1 MQTTLGKTLLQPKL
15 EVFTGG
21 MFAGKSTALIA
32 KGQRHMLADQTVVYV
47 KPDMDDRYSEDEIV
61 THDGKKVPAISI
73 TTSDVPLSF
82 GEYFTLMMADVILFD
97 EVQFFGEGLVFNIQH
112 LLSHGKTI
120 YCSGLDMDYKGKPF
134 ETTATLLAMADEVHK
149 LKAVCSETGQ
159 DAGFTVKVSGGSD
172 QIELGS
178 SDKYKPVSRAVFY
191 EHLKELEEGEVD
203 ASLG

>member
-1 MQTTLGKTLLQPKL
+1 MHTTLGKTLLQPKL

-32 KGQRHMLADQTVVYV
+32 KGQRHLLADQTVVYV

-73 TTSDVPLSF
+73 STEDEPLDF
-82 GEYFTLMMADVILFD
+82 GEFMVLMMADVVLFD
-97 EVQFFGEGLVFNIQH
+97 EVQFYGEGLLFNIQY
-112 LLSHGKTI
+112 LLANGKTV

-134 ETTATLLAMADEVHK
+134 PTTAKLLAMADEVHK
-149 LKAVCSETGQ
+149 LKAVCAETGQ
-159 DAGFTVKVSGGSD
+159 DAGFTIKVQGSSE

-178 SDKYKPVSRAVFY
+178 SEMYKPVSRAVFY
-191 EHLKELEEGEVD
+191 QHQEGEDD
-203 ASLG
+203 AQLD